1 MIKFGKWVVKH
12 RTFILIL
19 SILLLIPASIGY
31 LNTRV
36 NYDILSYL
44 PKDINTMKG
53 QDILLEDFG
62 KGGFSM
68 VMVDGMSEREVEA
81 AKAKIEKVDHVDS
94 VIWYDS
100 FADIS
105 VPMEVLPDK
114 VYDFFNSE
122 SSDATLM
129 IVFFDDTTSGD
140 GTLQAIEDI
149 RDISREQCF
158 VSGMSAVVEDIKNLS
173 NQESVMYV
181 IIAVILVSIVL
192 AITMDSFLIPL
203 FFMLSIG
210 MAVVY
215 NLGTNFVKG
224 EISFI
229 TQALAA
235 VLQLGVTMDYS
246 IFLYHSYKEN
256 RQRFDGDKQRAMAHA
271 ISNTITSVVGSSVT
285 TIAGFLAM
293 CFMSFTLGIDLGIV
307 MAKGVVFGVIGCVT
321 ILPSMILIFDKAIE
335 KTTHRLLIPSLDGV
349 SRFIIR
355 HSGVFITLFL
365 VMLFPAVYG
374 NSNYDIYYNLDSTLP
389 RDLESVVANSKLA
402 EEFNM
407 NSTHML
413 LVDSDMGSKQMNSMF
428 DEMKNTDGVKF
439 VLGFN
444 ELVGPAV
451 PEEIIPQ
458 SVEEILKSGD
468 WQLVM
473 IGSDYAVASDEVNRQ
488 VDELNKIVQKYDK
501 GGLLIGEAPATKDL
515 IDITDHDFKVVNF
528 TSIGIIFVII
538 AFVLKSVS
546 LPIILVSVIE
556 FAIFVNMGIP
566 CYTGTVLPFIASIVI
581 GTIQLGSTVD
591 YAILMTTRYKKERYS
606 GKDKKE
612 AVTIALSTSIKS
624 IMVSALGFFAAT
636 FGVGAYSKIG
646 MISSL
651 CTLMSR
657 GALISMVTV
666 ITVLPSLLMIFDKV
680 ICATTMGIR
689 PKLYKIPQKDYSQI
703 KTTTDN

>member
-12 RTFILIL
+12 RILILIL
-19 SILLLIPASIGY
+19 SILLLIPAAYGY

-53 QDILLEDFG
+53 QDILLDEFG

-68 VMVDGMSEREVEA
+68 VMLDGMSEKEVEQT
-81 AKAKIEKVDHVDS
+81 KHKIENIDHVDS
-94 VIWYDS
+94 VVWYDT

-114 VYDFFNSE
+114 VYDFFNSG

-129 IVFFDDTTSGD
+129 VVFFDDTTSGD

-149 RDISREQCF
+149 RAVSKEQCF
-158 VSGMSAVVEDIKNLS
+158 VSGMSAVVEDIKGLS
-173 NQESVMYV
+173 DRESVMYV
-181 IIAVILVSIVL
+181 IIAVLLVSAVL
-192 AITMDSFLIPL
+192 AVTMDSFLIPL

-215 NLGTNFVKG
+215 NLGTNFIKG

-256 RQRFDGDKQRAMAHA
+256 QKRFEGDKQRAMAHA

-321 ILPSMILIFDKAIE
+321 ILPSMILVFDKAIE
-335 KTTHRLLIPSLDGV
+335 KTTHKTLIPSLDKLAG
-349 SRFIIR
+349 FIIR
-355 HSGVFITLFL
+355 HSGVFVTLFL
-365 VMLFPAVYG
+365 VILFPAIYG
-374 NSNYDIYYNLDSTLP
+374 YSNYDIYYNLDSTLP
-389 RDLESVVANSKLA
+389 KDLESVVANSKLT

-413 LVDSDMGSKQMNSMF
+413 LIDSDMDAKQVGNMF
-428 DEMKNTDGVKF
+428 DEMQDTDGVNF

-444 ELVGPAV
+444 ELVGPAI

-458 SVEEILKSGD
+458 SVEEILKSD
-468 WQLVM
+468 EWQLVM
-473 IGSDYAVASDEVNRQ
+473 IGSDYAVASDEVNKQ
-488 VDELNKIVQKYDK
+488 VEELNEIAQKYDK
-501 GGLLIGEAPATKDL
+501 SALLIGEAPATKDL

-528 TSIGIIFVII
+528 TSIAIIFVII
-538 AFVLKSVS
+538 AFVLKSIS

-591 YAILMTTRYKKERYS
+591 YAILMTTRYKKERYN
-606 GKDKKE
+606 GKDKKA
-612 AVTIALSTSIKS
+612 AVETALSTSINS

-657 GALISMVTV
+657 GAIISMLTV

-680 ICATTMGIR
+680 ICMTTMGIR
-689 PKLYKIPQKDYSQI
+689 PKLFKIPQKDYSQI
-703 KTTTDN
+703 KTTAEN